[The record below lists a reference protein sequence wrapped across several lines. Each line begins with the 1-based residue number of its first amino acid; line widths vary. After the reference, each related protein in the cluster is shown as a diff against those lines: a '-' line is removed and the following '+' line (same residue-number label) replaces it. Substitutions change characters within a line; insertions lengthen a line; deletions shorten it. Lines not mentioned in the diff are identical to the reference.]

1 MNRNNT
7 SNKGA
12 LMVSEDVIIT
22 ITKQAALD
30 VKGVACLKSDKG
42 LLLTKSSAISVTQ
55 MGDVIS
61 IRVIIIVKDGEKA
74 AIVAQNVQNAVK
86 ENIQTMTG
94 ITVAKV
100 NVVVD
105 GIEF

>member
-55 MGDVIS
+55 IGDVIS
-61 IRVIIIVKDGEKA
+61 IRVII
-74 AIVAQNVQNAVK
+74 IVAQNVQNAVK

>member
-55 MGDVIS
+55 IGDVIS

-86 ENIQTMTG
+86 
-94 ITVAKV
+94 
-100 NVVVD
+100 
-105 GIEF
+105 

>member
-1 MNRNNT
+1 M
-7 SNKGA
+7 
-12 LMVSEDVIIT
+12 
-22 ITKQAALD
+22 
-30 VKGVACLKSDKG
+30 
-42 LLLTKSSAISVTQ
+42 TKSSAISVTQ
-55 MGDVIS
+55 IGDVIS

-86 ENIQTMTG
+86 ENIQTRTG